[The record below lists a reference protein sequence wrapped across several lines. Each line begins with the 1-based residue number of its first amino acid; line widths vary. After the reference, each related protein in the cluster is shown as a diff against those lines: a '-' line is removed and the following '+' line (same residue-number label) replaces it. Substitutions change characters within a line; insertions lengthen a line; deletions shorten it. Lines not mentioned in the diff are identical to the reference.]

1 MRGAPSPSGVR
12 GGSAG
17 GPVTQLL
24 RAAPALLARH
34 RPRLDGEGRF
44 GLLLVSP
51 SLLLLLV
58 ISTAPLVFLLVSTL
72 FRIELTKPWA
82 TGFVGF
88 ANYAAMLQDPRF
100 WHSLRVT
107 AIYTISSVI
116 LQVGRG
122 LAFALAFSGEMR
134 GRNAMRTAVLLPMV
148 LAPVVVGLVWRTLL
162 LTPRYGLLDYLAA
175 LVGLGSHSWLGDPI
189 LALGAVIVLHT
200 WQWTPFAFLVFSASL
215 AALPVEPFE
224 AAMLD
229 RATAWQRFRYITLPL
244 IRPAIVTIVIIRTI
258 VALRAFD
265 AIYAATGGGPGT
277 ATEILNLY
285 AYRIAFNSLNLGY
298 GGTVTATLLILKA
311 AMTLAFGRLRA
322 AVETSV

>member
-1 MRGAPSPSGVR
+1 MRTSARAGLRDGSTDSLAVEGVGAVP
-12 GGSAG
+12 
-17 GPVTQLL
+17 
-24 RAAPALLARH
+24 AA
-34 RPRLDGEGRF
+34 RPPRRVWLDSEARF
-44 GLLLVSP
+44 GLAMVGPSLALLVA
-51 SLLLLLV
+51 
-58 ISTAPLVFLLVSTL
+58 ISTAPLLFLLTVTF

-82 TGFVGF
+82 TGFVGL
-88 ANYAAMLQDPRF
+88 ANYRAMLADPRF
-100 WHSLRVT
+100 WHSVRVT
-107 AIYTISSVI
+107 VLYTATSVA
-116 LQVGRG
+116 LQVVLG
-122 LAFALAFSGEMR
+122 LAFALALSGEMR

-162 LTPRYGLLDYLAA
+162 LTPRYGLLDYFAA
-175 LVGLGSHSWLGDPI
+175 LVGVGSRSWLGDPT

-224 AAMLD
+224 AAVLD

-244 IRPAIVTIVIIRTI
+244 IRPAIVTVVVIRTI

-285 AYRIAFNSLNLGY
+285 AYRVAFNSLNLGY
-298 GGTVTATLLILKA
+298 GATLTATLLVLTA
-311 AMTLAFGRLRA
+311 AMTMAFGRLRA
-322 AVETSV
+322 AVEVSA

>member
-1 MRGAPSPSGVR
+1 MTGRSPRAAAR
-12 GGSAG
+12 GGPADSLTPGRPGTVPAARALPPARPG
-17 GPVTQLL
+17 GE
-24 RAAPALLARH
+24 A
-34 RPRLDGEGRF
+34 RF
-44 GLLLVSP
+44 GLLLVGP
-51 SLLLLLV
+51 SLLLLV
-58 ISTAPLVFLLVSTL
+58 IISTAPLLFLLAVTF
-72 FRIELTKPWA
+72 FRIELTRPWA
-82 TGFVGF
+82 TGFVGL
-88 ANYAAMLQDPRF
+88 ANYGAMLADPRF

-107 AIYTISSVI
+107 AVYTATSVT
-116 LQVGRG
+116 LQVALG
-122 LAFALAFSGEMR
+122 LAFAIALAGEMR

-162 LTPRYGLLDYLAA
+162 LTPRYGLLDYLAVLA
-175 LVGLGSHSWLGDPI
+175 GVGSHSWLGDPT
-189 LALGAVIVLHT
+189 LALGAVIALHT

-244 IRPAIVTIVIIRTI
+244 IRPAIVTVVVLRVI

-298 GGTVTATLLILKA
+298 GATLTTTLLILTA
-311 AMTLAFGRLRA
+311 AMTATFGRLRA
-322 AVETSV
+322 AVEVEA